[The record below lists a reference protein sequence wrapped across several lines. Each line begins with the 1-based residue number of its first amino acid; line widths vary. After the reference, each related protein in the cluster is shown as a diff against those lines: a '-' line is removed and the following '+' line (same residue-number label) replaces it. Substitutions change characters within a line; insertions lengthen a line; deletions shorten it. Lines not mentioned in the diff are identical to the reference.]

1 MNISVRLCLACDVR
15 LRALTMVALVVIAA
29 RPLAAQVP
37 ASEPPSSDKK
47 TMVQLT
53 LPPDTELKTLV
64 DLVSQRLGV
73 QFLYD
78 EQVANKRIS
87 INSPKPIPADSL
99 LDVLRSALKMKGL
112 ALIDADVPGWKRIV
126 LAEDLPQISITSN
139 GATMEGVPGTAAV
152 TETFALTH
160 LSPDRVGKI
169 IEPFLTKKGANMVTL
184 ADKNLL
190 IVTDYAPNLRRIA
203 RLIELID
210 QGGPDRVLSF
220 QRIINVDAGDL
231 SQQISQALAARSAS
245 QPGGTPQ
252 VNVSADKR
260 TNQLL
265 IVGTKHQI
273 EEVLQLV
280 RAFDV
285 PLQQRTHVYS
295 FRNVDAERID
305 RLVKET
311 VDPITAGHL
320 YHSAIDR
327 SDNLLVATCPE
338 HVHVRILEL
347 KREMDIER
355 RHTDSGV
362 RFYRLKYADAQD
374 VLNTLRAIDQRG
386 TGSSP
391 SSGISATGRGG
402 VGIPQ
407 NGAPADAT
415 MAPGTGGNA
424 TPGQGG
430 GSPPPSPG
438 LLEGKAG
445 TGGNV
450 QTALAGLPGTP
461 SAPGLGTIV
470 PGSARV
476 SIDTKSNSIIV
487 IGDRAQQQIYEDL
500 IHSLDRRQP
509 QVMIEARIVILD
521 TTDDYSLGVEVSAA
535 ATHGAAQI
543 LQFTSFGLSTVTAA
557 TGALAINPAQGFNWA
572 LVDPSAANAVIQ
584 AMANHTRSKVLSA
597 PRLVVADN
605 TAGNLASV
613 QEVPYTSV
621 NASTTVATTSFAGF
635 AEAGTTIQVTPRIM
649 DEQHLSLQFNVT
661 LNSFTGTGSD
671 GVPPPRQTNQI
682 SSKVTVPD
690 GYTLIVGGLTNKN
703 DAVTRSGI
711 PFIENIPILRDLT
724 SLQTTSKDQTTLFVF
739 LRPTILR
746 DDKFR
751 DLKYLSDR
759 ALRCATEPGNFPES
773 CPLLIK

>member
-1 MNISVRLCLACDVR
+1 MNNSRRFLQACDVG
-15 LRALTMVALVVIAA
+15 LRALIAVALVVISAM
-29 RPLAAQVP
+29 PLAGQVP
-37 ASEPPSSDKK
+37 ALESPSPDKK
-47 TMVQLT
+47 AMVQLT
-53 LPPDTELKTLV
+53 LPPDTELKTLIE
-64 DLVSQRLGV
+64 LVSQRLGV

-126 LAEDLPQISITSN
+126 LADDLPQISVNPN
-139 GATMEGVPGTAAV
+139 GATMEGVPATAAV

-169 IEPFLTKKGANMVTL
+169 IEPFLTKKGANTVTL

-210 QGGPDRVLSF
+210 QAGPDRVLSF
-220 QRIINVDAGDL
+220 QRIVNVDAGDL
-231 SQQISQALAARSAS
+231 SQQISQALAARSAN

-265 IVGTKHQI
+265 IVGTKHQS

-338 HVHVRILEL
+338 HVHTRILEL
-347 KREMDIER
+347 KREMDVER
-355 RHTDSGV
+355 RHSDSGV

-402 VGIPQ
+402 VGNPQ
-407 NGAPADAT
+407 NGMPSDAT
-415 MAPGTGGNA
+415 MAPGPGGNA
-424 TPGQGG
+424 IPSQGG
-430 GSPPPSPG
+430 GAPPPCHP
-438 LLEGKAG
+438 AR
-445 TGGNV
+445 
-450 QTALAGLPGTP
+450 P
-461 SAPGLGTIV
+461 AP
-470 PGSARV
+470 
-476 SIDTKSNSIIV
+476 
-487 IGDRAQQQIYEDL
+487 
-500 IHSLDRRQP
+500 
-509 QVMIEARIVILD
+509 
-521 TTDDYSLGVEVSAA
+521 
-535 ATHGAAQI
+535 
-543 LQFTSFGLSTVTAA
+543 
-557 TGALAINPAQGFNWA
+557 
-572 LVDPSAANAVIQ
+572 
-584 AMANHTRSKVLSA
+584 
-597 PRLVVADN
+597 
-605 TAGNLASV
+605 
-613 QEVPYTSV
+613 
-621 NASTTVATTSFAGF
+621 
-635 AEAGTTIQVTPRIM
+635 
-649 DEQHLSLQFNVT
+649 
-661 LNSFTGTGSD
+661 
-671 GVPPPRQTNQI
+671 
-682 SSKVTVPD
+682 
-690 GYTLIVGGLTNKN
+690 
-703 DAVTRSGI
+703 
-711 PFIENIPILRDLT
+711 
-724 SLQTTSKDQTTLFVF
+724 
-739 LRPTILR
+739 
-746 DDKFR
+746 
-751 DLKYLSDR
+751 
-759 ALRCATEPGNFPES
+759 
-773 CPLLIK
+773 

>member
-1 MNISVRLCLACDVR
+1 MGFSLASALQ
-15 LRALTMVALVVIAA
+15 LRTLLAIGLVLVSAA
-29 RPLAAQVP
+29 TLAAQTP
-37 ASEPPSSDKK
+37 ETGPSSSDKRD
-47 TMVQLT
+47 MVQLT
-53 LPPDTELKTLV
+53 LPPDTELRTLI

-87 INSPKPIPADSL
+87 INSPRPIPADSL
-99 LDVLRSALKMKGL
+99 LDVLRSALKMKGM
-112 ALIDADVPGWKRIV
+112 ALVDADVPGWKRIV
-126 LAEDLPQISITSN
+126 LAEDLPQISVPPGGPS
-139 GATMEGVPGTAAV
+139 MEGVPGTTAI
-152 TETFALTH
+152 TETFALAH

-169 IEPFLTKKGANMVTL
+169 IEPFLTKKGANTVTV

-203 RLIELID
+203 RLIELVD
-210 QGGPDRVLSF
+210 QAGPDRNLKF
-220 QRIINVDAGDL
+220 QKIVHIDAGDL
-231 SQQISQALAARSAS
+231 ALQVSQALAARSTGQA
-245 QPGGTPQ
+245 GGTPA

-265 IVGTKHQI
+265 IVGTRGQTD
-273 EEVLQLV
+273 EVLQLV

-285 PLQQRTHVYS
+285 PLQQRTHVYT

-327 SDNLLVATCPE
+327 NDNLLVVTCPE
-338 HVHVRILEL
+338 QVHARILEL
-347 KREMDIER
+347 KREMDVESR
-355 RHTDSGV
+355 RAGSGV

-386 TGSSP
+386 TGAGDALQRGVSS
-391 SSGISATGRGG
+391 TGRGG
-402 VGIPQ
+402 VGSPQ
-407 NGAPADAT
+407 NGPPQDSTVAY
-415 MAPGTGGNA
+415 APGASGG
-424 TPGQGG
+424 TSQPGAA
-430 GSPPPSPG
+430 PPPS
-438 LLEGKAG
+438 
-445 TGGNV
+445 
-450 QTALAGLPGTP
+450 AGLRDG
-461 SAPGLGTIV
+461 SSGAPGGPPQAGPVGLPSMAPAPGMGTIV

-487 IGDRAQQQIYEDL
+487 IADRAVQQMYEEL
-500 IHSLDRRQP
+500 INSLDRRRP
-509 QVMIEARIVILD
+509 QVMIEAKIVILD
-521 TTDDYSLGVEVSAA
+521 TTNDYSLGVEISAG
-535 ATHGAAQI
+535 ATRGAAQI

-557 TGALAINPAQGFNWA
+557 TGALALNPAQGFNWA
-572 LVDPSAANAVIQ
+572 LVDPSAANAVVQ

-597 PRLVVADN
+597 PRIVVADN
-605 TAGNLASV
+605 APGTLASV

-649 DEQHLSLQFNVT
+649 DDDHLSLQFNVT
-661 LNSFTGTGSD
+661 LNSFTGTGSN

-703 DAVTRSGI
+703 NSVTRNGI
-711 PFIENIPILRDLT
+711 PFVEMIPILRDLT
-724 SLQTTSKDQTTLFVF
+724 SLQTSTNDQTTLFVF

-759 ALRCATEPGNFPES
+759 DLRCAAEPGNFPAS
-773 CPLLIK
+773 CPLLVK